1 MEKVPGGEKISDETP
16 QTEGPREKFLLAM
29 YVQLWNNI
37 NRHVLLVWQ
46 PVTTLGATLALLS
59 LVEKK
64 VFGLDIATSLSVIV
78 STWLIAHTLDASTW
92 FRRNQEMIGYIESVF
107 LTNKDKEGL
116 GPFVGV
122 PPSSKKPILYFR
134 IQAILGYSVM
144 ALMIT
149 HHLVQRVHP
158 AFVLFGQPD
167 FSKWMPY
174 GCVAASLVC
183 IFIMNRQAQLTHS

>member
-1 MEKVPGGEKISDETP
+1 MKDDRPENAQSKSQGGLLED
-16 QTEGPREKFLLAM
+16 EGPREKFLLAM
-29 YVQLWNNI
+29 YAQLWNNI

-92 FRRNQEMIGYIESVF
+92 FRRNQKMIAFIENVF
-107 LTNKDKEGL
+107 LTDEDKAGL
-116 GPFVGV
+116 GSFVGKN
-122 PPSSKKPILYFR
+122 PKSDKPILYFQ
-134 IQAILGYSVM
+134 IQAVLGYAVM
-144 ALMIT
+144 ALMIM
-149 HHLVQRVHP
+149 HHFVQRVMP
-158 AFVLFGQPD
+158 GFVMLGTPD

-174 GCVAASLVC
+174 VCVSVC
-183 IFIMNRQAQLTHS
+183 ALCIGRLQKRESN